1 MVKIQRL
8 AMLSSLL
15 AVCLVVQPVTA
26 AGGRMAWKSYTRQE
40 KVEDETTVENGE
52 MLRASTYEQTTVSA
66 GNKAAQE
73 TMTLKYFP
81 VTMYDYEER
90 TINQATDRLDRDLTI
105 REGIYFS
112 NGSPAYT
119 KRYEKV
125 TSGYEEWNRW
135 DKASGSN
142 SNGQKFYTG
151 LVEKS
156 LDGNKNI
163 VFTKPEGGI
172 FDSNA
177 SVKKIYTNVEMPFLY
192 ENGFYVFDAAAH
204 GVYFHRDAAQKSS
217 GTAANNARLFF
228 NVQRTQSNGAFYG
241 DGSRNVWAPYND
253 GTSLSEAT
261 MNYHFGMQATIPFTM
276 TANGR
281 INAADDSSTAI
292 KFSFSGDDDVWVFI
306 DGKLVIDLGGIH
318 NRLDAEIDFAK
329 NTVTYSKSN
338 SLSVSTGSYN
348 DRGFSLTQT
357 LFGGLLAQDR
367 TSFSAVENHELTIFY
382 LERGKG
388 SSNCRISFNLP
399 VNDYVTVT
407 KDATRSLYEDEG
419 GNLVESP
426 LTAEE
431 QAVVDRIDFVFN
443 LYQGVPDKNG
453 VMKYTA
459 LKNTNFYLLNSNGQV
474 LSRPS
479 TDEKGRFTLKNGQS
493 ARFITTQMDTEAQYY
508 VTEEA
513 ADGFTE
519 PEYQYGGTAADGFL
533 YSTDA
538 YTDASGQVIQG
549 IKDQKYV
556 SADDIPKYKVQDERN
571 TSGKVTV
578 LGSAEA
584 VDSLSF
590 LCLNYLNAKL
600 PNPSVNPNDDRI
612 VIDYGL
618 PVEIDV
624 LSNDV
629 YRGDSIELLGV
640 FGDGMEIDQ
649 ETGRILS
656 EAKEPVYGTA
666 KIENGK
672 VRYALEQQLT
682 SVEILNYL
690 VKVNSSADMER
701 CVENKTSL
709 WAVGKIYIIPATT
722 IYYEEDFCNLI
733 TWKTGQWETIGKAE
747 TDFQEPGVV
756 GTVDDSPYGS
766 DVAYIRDSK
775 DSNGSARYVN
785 TAEGA
790 AQFSY
795 HFTGKETSFFART
808 TDSSGYMRVVVQ
820 DESGN
825 TVHSSLRNTV
835 YRVTGETLYNIPVFT
850 YTAKEY
856 GTYTVTVQI
865 AKGSEIYGADFWLD
879 GIRVVSPLNEAD
891 KNVEIARSAYALDAE
906 SNMTMATLREKLL
919 TDVTGYDEEGNLIW
933 SASDEEQKNF
943 VLFTDSDGQMKKAA
957 DYESFGPKE
966 EVYLYDG
973 QKVSFGLSNWD
984 INSQK
989 IFLGIKAPSG
999 TAAVRVN
1006 GSLLRLENTADCYY
1020 DISSYAMLKAEEG
1033 EGRNAFFE
1041 IQAEEES
1048 LISVTNIKV
1057 TGNSEFTIID
1067 GKQEEK

>member
-1 MVKIQRL
+1 MKIQKPV
-8 AMLSSLL
+8 MLCSLL
-15 AVCLVVQPVTA
+15 VVCLAVPSVSA
-26 AGGRMAWKSYTRQE
+26 AGRRMEWKTYTQQE

-52 MLRASTYEQTTVSA
+52 MLRASTYELTTVSTE
-66 GNKAAQE
+66 NKAAQE

-81 VTMYDYEER
+81 VTMYDYEEQ
-90 TINQATDRLDRDLTI
+90 TINQATDRLDQDLTI

-151 LVEKS
+151 LVEDS

-172 FDSNA
+172 FDGNT

-192 ENGFYVFDAAAH
+192 ENGFYVFDAGVH
-204 GVYFHRDAAQKSS
+204 GVYFHRDTAQKSS
-217 GTAANNARLFF
+217 GTAANNARLYFDA
-228 NVQRTQSNGAFYG
+228 QKTQSNGVVYG
-241 DGSRNVWAPYND
+241 DGSENVWAPYND
-253 GTSLSEAT
+253 STSLSET
-261 MNYHFGMQATIPFTM
+261 SMNYHFGMQATIPFTM

-281 INAADDSSTAI
+281 INGADDSSTAI

-338 SLSVSTGSYN
+338 SLSAATGSYN

-367 TSFSAVENHELTIFY
+367 TSFSAAENHELTIFY

-399 VNDYVTVT
+399 VNDCVTVT
-407 KDATRSLYEDEG
+407 KDATRSKYEDEDG
-419 GNLVESP
+419 TIENP
-426 LTAEE
+426 LTVEE
-431 QAVVDRIDFVFN
+431 QAVADRIDFIFT
-443 LYQGVPDKNG
+443 LYQGRTDENG
-453 VMKYTA
+453 ITEYDA
-459 LKNTNFYLLNSNGQV
+459 LKNTNFYLLNSNGQI

-493 ARFITTQMDTEAQYY
+493 ARFITTQMDEGAQYY
-508 VTEEA
+508 VTEEPVE
-513 ADGFTE
+513 GFTE
-519 PEYQYGGTAADGFL
+519 PEYQYGGMAADGFL
-533 YSTDA
+533 YSTDD
-538 YTDASGQVIQG
+538 YTNASGQVIQG
-549 IKDQKYV
+549 IKDQKY
-556 SADDIPKYKVQDERN
+556 SNADEIPKYKVQDEEN

-590 LCLNYLNAKL
+590 LCFNYLDAKL
-600 PNPSVNPNDDRI
+600 PNPSIKPNDDKI

-640 FGDGMEIDQ
+640 FGDGIEIDQ
-649 ETGRILS
+649 ETGKILNG
-656 EAKEPVYGTA
+656 EKEPVYGTA

-672 VRYALEQQLT
+672 VIYILEQQLT
-682 SVEILNYL
+682 GVEILNYL
-690 VKVNSSADMER
+690 VKVNSSVS
-701 CVENKTSL
+701 VEEYPEKETSS

-722 IYYEEDFCNLI
+722 MYYEEDFCDLI
-733 TWKTGQWETIGKAE
+733 SWRRGQWEAVGKAQ

-766 DVAYIRDSK
+766 DAAYIRDSE
-775 DSNGSARYVN
+775 DSNGSVRYVN
-785 TAEGA
+785 TADGA

-795 HFTGKETSFFART
+795 CFTGKGTSFFART
-808 TDSSGYMRVVVQ
+808 TDSSGYIRVAVK

-825 TVHSSLRNTV
+825 TVYSSLRNTV

-850 YTAKEY
+850 YTARDY
-856 GTYTVTVQI
+856 GTYTVTVSI
-865 AKGSEIYGADFWLD
+865 AKASEIYGADFWLD

-891 KNVEIARSAYALDAE
+891 ENAEIAKSAYALDAE
-906 SNMTMATLREKLL
+906 SNMAMATLREKLL

-933 SASDEEQKNF
+933 SESDIEQKNF
-943 VLFTDSDGQMKKAA
+943 VLFTDNDGQMKKAA

-973 QKVSFGLSNWD
+973 QKISFGLSNWD

-989 IFLGIKAPSG
+989 LFLGIKAPSG
-999 TAAVRVN
+999 KAAVRIN
-1006 GSLLRLENTADCYY
+1006 GNMLRLENTADCYY
-1020 DISSYAMLKAEEG
+1020 DISSYAVIKTDESG
-1033 EGRNAFFE
+1033 IRNAFFE

-1057 TGNSEFTIID
+1057 TGNSKFTIID